1 MPDQPETDP
10 HRAAGKDGV
19 VIVLLTGP
27 SGEELQRIATCLV
40 EERLAACVN
49 ILPDVTSVYRWQGG
63 IERDSEAL
71 GIVKTGR
78 TLVDRLRDR
87 VLELHRYDVPEVL
100 VIETT
105 GGSRAYL
112 DWVLDSVSSR
122 SDDGTA

>member
-1 MPDQPETDP
+1 MPEERETDP
-10 HRAAGKDGV
+10 DGAAGIDRV

-27 SGEELQRIATCLV
+27 SGRELQRIATCLV
-40 EERLAACVN
+40 DERLAACVN
-49 ILPDVTSVYRWQGG
+49 ILPDVTSVYRWKGG
-63 IERDSEAL
+63 IERGSEAL

-78 TLVDRLRDR
+78 ALVDRLRDR
-87 VLELHRYDVPEVL
+87 VLQLHPYDVPEVL

-112 DWVLDSVSSR
+112 EWVLDSVSSR

>member
-1 MPDQPETDP
+1 MDP
-10 HRAAGKDGV
+10 QAAARDDGV

-27 SGEELQRIATCLV
+27 SGEELQQLATRLV

-49 ILPDVTSVYRWQGG
+49 ILPGVTSVYRWQGG

-78 TLVDRLRDR
+78 ALVDRLQAR
-87 VLELHRYDVPEVL
+87 VLQLHPYEVPEVL
-100 VIETT
+100 VIEST

-122 SDDGTA
+122 SDDGAA

>member
-1 MPDQPETDP
+1 MPAGPEPDRRSP
-10 HRAAGKDGV
+10 ARDDEV

-27 SGEELQRIATCLV
+27 SGEELQQLATRLV

-49 ILPDVTSVYRWQGG
+49 ILPGVTSVYGWEGRV
-63 IERDSEAL
+63 ERASEAL

-78 TLVDRLRDR
+78 ALVDRLQAR
-87 VLELHRYDVPEVL
+87 VLQMHPYDVPEVL
-100 VIETT
+100 VIEPT

-122 SDDGTA
+122 SDDGAA

>member
-1 MPDQPETDP
+1 MPAKPEMDP
-10 HRAAGKDGV
+10 QATAGDDGV

-27 SGEELQRIATCLV
+27 SGEELQQMATRLV

-49 ILPDVTSVYRWQGG
+49 ILPGVTSVYRWQGG
-63 IERDSEAL
+63 IESGSEAL

-78 TLVDRLRDR
+78 DLVDRLQAR
-87 VLELHRYDVPEVL
+87 VLGMHPYEVPELL

-122 SDDGTA
+122 SDDGAA

>member
-1 MPDQPETDP
+1 MPAKPEQDP
-10 HRAAGKDGV
+10 QADARDDGV

-27 SGEELQRIATCLV
+27 SGEELQQLATRLV

-49 ILPDVTSVYRWQGG
+49 ILPGVTSVYRWEGRV
-63 IERDSEAL
+63 ERASEAL

-78 TLVDRLRDR
+78 ALVGRLQAR
-87 VLELHRYDVPEVL
+87 VLQMHPYDVPEVL
-100 VIETT
+100 VIEPT

-122 SDDGTA
+122 SDDGAA